1 MVAGAAAGA
10 VVVLNV
16 DTVMTWVLGVALG
29 ATAALFAILG
39 QLLGQTWAKGHTHPT
54 SWGLPGALSLAMA
67 APIVYIAGQLIGAPG
82 L

>member
-1 MVAGAAAGA
+1 VA
-10 VVVLNV
+10 VVLNV
-16 DTVMTWVLGVALG
+16 DTVMTWVLGIALG

-39 QLLGQTWAKGHTHPT
+39 QLLGRSWSEGHKHPAA
-54 SWGLPGALSLAMA
+54 SWGLPGALSVALA